1 MNYYLTVL
9 KKYAVC
15 SGRARRA
22 EYWYFLLFDVI
33 IYFALSIISIVVI
46 SGSYNILGNLNSLT
60 NNILGTLY
68 SLAILIPFL
77 AVSIRRLHDI
87 GKSGWMVLLSAI
99 PIVNIWF
106 YILMMIDSN
115 PGENKYG
122 PNPKGVSAK

>member
-22 EYWYFLLFDVI
+22 EFWYFLLFHII
-33 IYFALSIISIVVI
+33 IYLALSIISIVVI
-46 SGSYNILGNLNSLT
+46 SGSYNILGTLYGLAMFIPSLT
-60 NNILGTLY
+60 VGM
-68 SLAILIPFL
+68 
-77 AVSIRRLHDI
+77 RRLHDI
-87 GKSGWMVLLSAI
+87 GKSEWMILLSVI
-99 PIVNIWF
+99 PIVDIWF
-106 YILMMIDSN
+106 FILMMIDSN